1 MEQMNGMFDNMLNM
15 ESDEDSVNSETENII
30 DNLQKEV
37 EKESIKKQL
46 KVQPNQF

>member
-30 DNLQKEV
+30 DNL
-37 EKESIKKQL
+37 
-46 KVQPNQF
+46 